1 MGLRTPWRFSLMH
14 ESKNIA
20 FLSHEDA
27 TRHLFLLVSTV
38 PLLFPAAPPPARRDC
53 SPLFSVAVFP
63 AKVVSPL
70 YFVYLYEV

>member
-1 MGLRTPWRFSLMH
+1 MH

-38 PLLFPAAPPPARRDC
+38 PLLGAIVPHFFPLLSLLPKSFPHFISFIYMKYSFLCIFPAPFL
-53 SPLFSVAVFP
+53 SN
-63 AKVVSPL
+63 
-70 YFVYLYEV
+70 